1 MDKFEEQICRVLV
14 CLPVNSTCVS
24 IYRRRPH
31 QGECGGHHRVT
42 VGWRCGRGRV
52 QLQQTEAS
60 LLHQSNNRTGA
71 QGAVGGRHGD
81 VRVLVLGR
89 VHPAGQADLQAVWRP
104 LHPHLVRHHL
114 ELPLL
119 PALLHRPPV
128 QKSREAD
135 AQTEIQVR
143 GLSLHHNNT
152 TMQVDII
159 ALFKAEVREWYR
171 KKKRGGGR

>member
-1 MDKFEEQICRVLV
+1 M
-14 CLPVNSTCVS
+14 CLAVPLTRVS

-42 VGWRCGRGRV
+42 VSWRCCRSRV
-52 QLQQTEAS
+52 RLQQTEAP

-71 QGAVGGRHGD
+71 QGAVGSRHGD
-81 VRVLVLGR
+81 MRVHILGR

-119 PALLHRPPV
+119 PPLLHRPPV
-128 QKSREAD
+128 QESREAD

-143 GLSLHHNNT
+143 GLNMN
-152 TMQVDII
+152 INFI
-159 ALFKAEVREWYR
+159 ALFKEGVREWDIEYID
-171 KKKRGGGR
+171 KTIQYIQQGEMSV